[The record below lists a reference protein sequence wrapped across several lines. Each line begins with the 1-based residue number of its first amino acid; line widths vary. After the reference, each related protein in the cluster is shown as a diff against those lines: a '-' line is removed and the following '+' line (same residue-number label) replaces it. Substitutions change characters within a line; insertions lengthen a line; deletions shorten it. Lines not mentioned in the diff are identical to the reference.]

1 LTTQRQHPRFSSA
14 QSIDLNARN
23 YYNVTHDVR
32 LLWALS
38 GWHLPLPAKYISS
51 GGFPME
57 TLMDDRKIKQLFKQ
71 AIIETMEERRD
82 LVHDLLLEVMEDIAL
97 VRAIQEGENSEI
109 VEREE
114 IFQILDGKESNS
126 PVSA

>member
-1 LTTQRQHPRFSSA
+1 
-14 QSIDLNARN
+14 
-23 YYNVTHDVR
+23 
-32 LLWALS
+32 
-38 GWHLPLPAKYISS
+38 
-51 GGFPME
+51 ME

-114 IFQILDGKESNS
+114 IFQILGGKESNS

>member
-1 LTTQRQHPRFSSA
+1 
-14 QSIDLNARN
+14 
-23 YYNVTHDVR
+23 
-32 LLWALS
+32 
-38 GWHLPLPAKYISS
+38 
-51 GGFPME
+51 ME

-71 AIIETMEERRD
+71 SIIETMEERRD

>member
-1 LTTQRQHPRFSSA
+1 
-14 QSIDLNARN
+14 
-23 YYNVTHDVR
+23 
-32 LLWALS
+32 
-38 GWHLPLPAKYISS
+38 
-51 GGFPME
+51 
-57 TLMDDRKIKQLFKQ
+57 
-71 AIIETMEERRD
+71 MEERRD